1 VETLSRES
9 ESASWLKELVE
20 LAREQLKWARVQ
32 GIVTARQV
40 LSSSL
45 RNDSEKL
52 AYQFSDGRGSQEVA
66 KVAGVSY
73 ATVTIY
79 WKKWAT
85 LGVVE
90 PMKVQGGTR
99 YRRIFS
105 LEDLGIE
112 VPRMSVS
119 ETTRPAEEAATVL
132 ETENV

>member
-1 VETLSRES
+1 MGMLSGNGES
-9 ESASWLKELVE
+9 ISLLKELVE
-20 LAREQLKWARVQ
+20 LAREQLKWSKVQ
-32 GIVTARQV
+32 GILTARQV

-45 RNDSEKL
+45 RGDSEKL

-73 ATVTIY
+73 ATVTVY

-105 LEDLGIE
+105 LEDLGID
-112 VPRMSVS
+112 VPRIPVT
-119 ETTRPAEEAATVL
+119 ETARPAEESVAAV

>member
-1 VETLSRES
+1 MGDT
-9 ESASWLKELVE
+9 ESASLLKELVE
-20 LAREQLKWARVQ
+20 LAREQLKWAKVQ
-32 GIVTARQV
+32 GILTARQV

-112 VPRMSVS
+112 VPRMPVA
-119 ETTRPAEEAATVL
+119 ETPRPAEEPPAVV